1 MNTIKKILLFAA
13 ILVAFT
19 QCGKRKQYSHWKVDG
34 KEYSSNNVIVQEY
47 RGVWTLESNDKV
59 RFALVFHGSALPTS
73 GNFKITR
80 TEDLGMGK
88 VSMGICIDTVC
99 YGISPHQTKYVTA
112 TINNNKAQYQMA
124 PAWFVKFNNPNDSI
138 LVEGT
143 FNEP

>member
-1 MNTIKKILLFAA
+1 MKKVLFLAITILSF
-13 ILVAFT
+13 V
-19 QCGKRKQYSHWKVDG
+19 QCGKRKQHSTWKING
-34 KEYSSNNVIVQEY
+34 QEYSSNDVIVQEY
-47 RGVWTLESNDKV
+47 RGEWTLKSNDKV
-59 RFALVFHGSALPTS
+59 RFALTFHGSTLPTS
-73 GNFKITR
+73 GNFSITR
-80 TEDLGMGK
+80 REDLGMGK

-112 TINNNKAQYQMA
+112 TINNKKAQYQMA